1 MHSHFSLK
9 VASFLCTSCMPKSV
23 NIECDRQVNE
33 KITSDERTVILD

>member
-1 MHSHFSLK
+1 MHSRFSLK
-9 VASFLCTSCMPKSV
+9 VASFLSTSCMPKSV